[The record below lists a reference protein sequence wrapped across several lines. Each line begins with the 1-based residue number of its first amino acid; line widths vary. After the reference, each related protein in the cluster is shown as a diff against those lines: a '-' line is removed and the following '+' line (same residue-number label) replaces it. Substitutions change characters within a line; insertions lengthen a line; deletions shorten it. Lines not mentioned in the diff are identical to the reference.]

1 MRAGWISKALSQ
13 SASGHATSAAG
24 RGHGL
29 RQRTQ
34 ILNAAEC
41 TMISNAELD
50 RLIAELGRHP
60 LAEGE
65 LREVKEAVFVS
76 LNQSQPEGIVYAFCP
91 SSGGRMHFFFRKAG
105 QRFHLIRW
113 LGRETDCL
121 LARCIG
127 DVFQFFVDVRLI
139 YPLGASGK

>member
-1 MRAGWISKALSQ
+1 MGPPSFGMRAGWTSKVLFQ
-13 SASGHATSAAG
+13 SALARDTSAAG

-29 RQRTQ
+29 RRRIQ
-34 ILNAAEC
+34 ILNAAEF

-76 LNQSQPEGIVYAFCP
+76 LNRSQPEGIEYGFCL

-121 LARCIG
+121 LA
-127 DVFQFFVDVRLI
+127 
-139 YPLGASGK
+139 